1 MAEMP
6 TSRRSFRLA
15 RAYSIVSLLGI
26 LVVAVVMASF
36 YRWVAVNALLE
47 VQNEANHDL
56 TQVFARPVWFK
67 YAEFVEQAGGYA
79 PESLAGRPEVKAMQE
94 DVLTRM
100 RGLRVVKVKI
110 YDRSGL
116 TVFSTEAKQI
126 GERKKN
132 NPGIQ
137 GALAGRVVSE
147 IVFRDKFNAFDEVIE
162 DRDLLSSYIPLRLR
176 PDGEVVAVFE
186 LYSDITTLLDEVKK
200 TELKIVALVAALMLG
215 LYFFLLI
222 YVRRADGIIRQLEA
236 EERAMQQ
243 ERIRYLAQHDQLTGL
258 PNRLL
263 LLNLLNQAIQRAR
276 TKASTVAVLYLD
288 IDRFKL
294 INDNLG
300 HEGGNQIL
308 LELISR
314 MGSLAGERS
323 ILGRIGG
330 DEIVLAKEGLSA
342 HGAEQ
347 LAARVIARLSEPL
360 AVGDAEVTVTVSI
373 GITLFP
379 DDNHDAEYLLKDAEA
394 AMKRA
399 KELGRNRY
407 AFFTEEL
414 NARAVERFEL
424 EHGLHKALANREYE
438 LHYQPRV
445 EAVTGRVRGAE
456 ALLRWRR
463 EDGSIVSPA
472 LFIPILEEM
481 GLIIPVGAWV
491 LQAACRQCR
500 AWRDGGHPDL
510 HISVNLSVKQFH
522 DSGLLTDIRNAL
534 LDSGLPADALELE
547 LTESVLA
554 QDAENTA
561 KLLRELKAI
570 GVHLAIDD
578 FGTGYSSL
586 SYLMHFPIDC
596 LKIDQAF
603 VRDAISNSD
612 HANLTRTI
620 VAMAKSLHLQT
631 VAEGVETEAHRDFI
645 QDLNCD
651 EMQGYFFSR
660 PLPAGQFQDYLST
673 VAANRGR

>member
-1 MAEMP
+1 MAETIP
-6 TSRRSFRLA
+6 AARRNFRLT

-26 LVVAVVMASF
+26 LVVALVMAH
-36 YRWVAVNALLE
+36 YYGKVAKESLIT
-47 VQNEANHDL
+47 VQDEANHDL
-56 TQVFARPVWFK
+56 TQVFARPIWFK
-67 YAEFVEQAGGYA
+67 YAEFVDKAGTL
-79 PESLAGRPEVKAMQE
+79 PTESLAGRPEVQAIRE
-94 DVLTRM
+94 EVLSRM

-126 GERKKN
+126 GERKSN

-137 GALAGRVVSE
+137 KALSGEVESE

-162 DRDLLSSYIPLRLR
+162 DRDLISSYIPLRLR

-186 LYSDITTLLDEVKK
+186 LYSDITTLLDEVEK
-200 TELKIVALVAALMLG
+200 TEFKIVVLVASLMLG
-215 LYFFLLI
+215 LYFFLLV
-222 YVRRADGIIRQLEA
+222 YVLRADRIIRKLEE

-258 PNRLL
+258 PNRIL
-263 LLNLLNQAIQRAR
+263 LLNLLNMAIQRAR
-276 TKASTVAVLYLD
+276 SRKGTVAVLFMD

-308 LELISR
+308 IELISR
-314 MGSLAGERS
+314 MGNLAGERS

-330 DEIVLAKEGLSA
+330 DEIVLAQDGLSA

-347 LAARVIARLSEPL
+347 LAARVIAKLSEPL
-360 AVGDAEVTVTVSI
+360 VVGDAEVTVTVSV

-379 DDNHDAEYLLKDAEA
+379 DDNHDAEHLLKDAEA

-407 AFFTEEL
+407 AYFTEEL

-424 EHGLHKALANREYE
+424 EHGLHRALSNQEFE
-438 LHYQPRV
+438 LYYQPRV
-445 EAVTGRVRGAE
+445 DAVTGRVLGAE

-463 EDGSIVSPA
+463 EDGGIVSPV
-472 LFIPILEEM
+472 LFIPVLEEM

-500 AWRDGGHPDL
+500 AWRDAGYPDL
-510 HISVNLSVKQFH
+510 RVSVNLSVKQFH
-522 DSGLLTDIRNAL
+522 DPALLGDIRNAL

-554 QDAENTA
+554 QDAESTA

-570 GVHLAIDD
+570 GVHLSIDD

-603 VRDAISNSD
+603 VRDAISNGD

-620 VAMAKSLHLQT
+620 VAMAKSLHMKT
-631 VAEGVETEAHRDFI
+631 VAEGVETEAHRDF
-645 QDLNCD
+645 LHGLGCD

-660 PLPAGQFQDYLST
+660 PLQAAQFVDFLSGQQASP
-673 VAANRGR
+673 